1 MDIKQRNIQWP
12 PESELAQMMSPEAY
26 DLINRMI

>member
-12 PESELAQMMSPEAY
+12 EEIELARMMSPEAH
-26 DLINRMI
+26 DLITRMI